1 MRRRFKI
8 KAKSVWTQRKRKLLE
23 DALHYAFWEM
33 DLYKLDVFIDFRLV
47 RTPYAPGACTDAET
61 KYIVHIDGTQ
71 DEQDIVETLFHE
83 LQHVVQYAL
92 GYLQDEENKV
102 YWLGHWYSGDY
113 QDTTTSDY
121 WDAPWEV
128 EAREVAWRMSENYYQ
143 S

>member
-47 RTPYAPGACTDAET
+47 GTPYAPGACTDAET

-71 DEQDIVETLFHE
+71 NEEDIVETLFHE